1 LHSYLAGKKFA
12 KAVVLASFLALS
24 GQSKAADWSLPVTG
38 NLLGTVVDAAGNP
51 QMGSRV
57 ELLNKYD
64 RLISRTLSTTGGRFA
79 FAGLASDVYAI
90 RVSLNGFLPAFKD
103 KIFVRAGANSMLQ
116 IHMST
121 LFSNIQLNS
130 TVPTGGMSS
139 DWKWVLRSS
148 PATRPITR
156 FLPDD
161 SSVAANAPPQVFSGT
176 HMMLGVSGS
185 GSGIIDSESAVSDL
199 GTRFALSTNV
209 YGKNQIQLA
218 GSFGQSMDVSG
229 TAFGLCAIYSR
240 NDGFGFATAPEIT
253 LTMSQ
258 IGLLG
263 GQGGQM
269 GTMAGTMRTMSLS
282 MYETADPLDNVHLEY
297 GMTGESVDYLQ
308 HTSRVSPFARVS
320 VNIGALGT
328 VVSSFSDGGR
338 PDELTAHQTSSEL
351 SVPNPPA
358 DDLST
363 AVNAMARVAQIS
375 TRNGRLELQ
384 RTESFEMGWNKTRGS
399 RTYAV
404 SAFSEI
410 VSNGRLNVAGDLSSL
425 PAGDVLSDGISQT
438 STFNI
443 GNYHRNGYMAS
454 ASQRLTDWMDLDVGY
469 GRMGGFTTRQG
480 TLENPAMA
488 SSFLRSENHNL
499 ATVGLNTRIA
509 RTGTRLGAEYGWTDR
524 GASLPQ
530 HVFTTQ
536 STYAAPGLNIYFKQP
551 LPSMFGLPGH
561 LELTGDL
568 RNLLSEGY
576 LPLLNS
582 DGRKMLIVQAPKAIR
597 GGVSFTF

>member
-1 LHSYLAGKKFA
+1 MHSYLAGKKFA
-12 KAVVLASFLALS
+12 KAVVLASFLVLA

-38 NLLGTVVDAAGNP
+38 NLLGTVVDGAGNP

-64 RLISRTLSTTGGRFA
+64 RLISRTLSAPDGRFA
-79 FAGLASDVYAI
+79 FAGLASDVYAV

-103 KIFVRAGANSMLQ
+103 KIFVRAGSNSMLQ

-130 TVPTGGMSS
+130 TMPSGGMSN

-161 SSVAANAPPQVFSGT
+161 STLAGNQPPRVFSGT
-176 HMMLGVSGS
+176 HMMLGVSGG
-185 GSGIIDSESAVSDL
+185 GSGIIDSEAAVSDL

-209 YGKNQIQLA
+209 YGKNQIQVA
-218 GSFGQSMDVSG
+218 GSFGQNMDVSG

-240 NDGFGFATAPEIT
+240 NDGFGGLANAPEIT

-258 IGLLG
+258 IGLVGG
-263 GQGGQM
+263 GQVGNLF
-269 GTMAGTMRTMSLS
+269 GTMRTMSLS
-282 MYETADPLDNVHLEY
+282 LYETADPFDNVHLEY

-308 HTSRVSPFARVS
+308 HTSRISPFARVS
-320 VNIGALGT
+320 VSIGAFGT
-328 VVSSFSDGGR
+328 VISSFSDGGR

-363 AVNAMARVAQIS
+363 AVNAMARVPQIS

-384 RTESFEMGWNKTRGS
+384 RTETFELGWNKTRGS

-469 GRMGGFTTRQG
+469 GRMGGFSTRQG
-480 TLENPAMA
+480 SLTNPALP
-488 SSFLRSENHNL
+488 STFLRSEDHNL

-509 RTGTRLGAEYGWTDR
+509 RTGTRLSAEYGWTDPR
-524 GASLPQ
+524 ASLPQ

-576 LPLLNS
+576 LPMLNS
-582 DGRKMLIVQAPKAIR
+582 DGRRMLIVQAPKAIR

>member
-1 LHSYLAGKKFA
+1 MF
-12 KAVVLASFLALS
+12 
-24 GQSKAADWSLPVTG
+24 
-38 NLLGTVVDAAGNP
+38 
-51 QMGSRV
+51 
-57 ELLNKYD
+57 
-64 RLISRTLSTTGGRFA
+64 
-79 FAGLASDVYAI
+79 
-90 RVSLNGFLPAFKD
+90 
-103 KIFVRAGANSMLQ
+103 
-116 IHMST
+116 
-121 LFSNIQLNS
+121 
-130 TVPTGGMSS
+130 
-139 DWKWVLRSS
+139 
-148 PATRPITR
+148 
-156 FLPDD
+156 
-161 SSVAANAPPQVFSGT
+161 
-176 HMMLGVSGS
+176 
-185 GSGIIDSESAVSDL
+185 
-199 GTRFALSTNV
+199 
-209 YGKNQIQLA
+209 
-218 GSFGQSMDVSG
+218 
-229 TAFGLCAIYSR
+229 
-240 NDGFGFATAPEIT
+240 
-253 LTMSQ
+253 
-258 IGLLG
+258 
-263 GQGGQM
+263 
-269 GTMAGTMRTMSLS
+269 GTMRTMSLS
-282 MYETADPLDNVHLEY
+282 IYETADPFDNVHLEY

-328 VVSSFSDGGR
+328 IISSFSDGGR

-363 AVNAMARVAQIS
+363 AVNAMARVPQIS
-375 TRNGRLELQ
+375 TRDGRLELQ
-384 RTESFEMGWNKTRGS
+384 RTESFELGWNKTRGS

-454 ASQRLTDWMDLDVGY
+454 AAQRLTDWMDLDVGY

-480 TLENPAMA
+480 TLSNPALP
-488 SSFLRSENHNL
+488 SSFLRSEDHNM

-509 RTGTRLGAEYGWTDR
+509 RTGTRLSAEYGWTDR

-551 LPSMFGLPGH
+551 LPSMFGLPGR

-582 DGRKMLIVQAPKAIR
+582 DGRRMLIVQAPKAIR

>member
-12 KAVVLASFLALS
+12 KAVVLASFLVLA

-38 NLLGTVVDAAGNP
+38 NLLGTVVDGAGNP

-64 RLISRTLSTTGGRFA
+64 RLISRTLSAPDGRFA
-79 FAGLASDVYAI
+79 FAGLASDVYAV

-103 KIFVRAGANSMLQ
+103 KIFVRAGSNSMLQ

-130 TVPTGGMSS
+130 TMPSGGMSN

-161 SSVAANAPPQVFSGT
+161 STLAGNQPPRVFSGT
-176 HMMLGVSGS
+176 HMMLGVSGG
-185 GSGIIDSESAVSDL
+185 GSGIIDSEAAVSDL

-209 YGKNQIQLA
+209 YGKNQIQVA
-218 GSFGQSMDVSG
+218 GSFGQNMDVSG

-240 NDGFGFATAPEIT
+240 NDGFGGLANAPEIT

-258 IGLLG
+258 IGLVGG
-263 GQGGQM
+263 GQVGNLF
-269 GTMAGTMRTMSLS
+269 GTMRTMSLS
-282 MYETADPLDNVHLEY
+282 LYETADPFDNVHLEY

-308 HTSRVSPFARVS
+308 HTSRISPFARVS
-320 VNIGALGT
+320 VSIGAFGT
-328 VVSSFSDGGR
+328 VISSFSDGGR

-363 AVNAMARVAQIS
+363 AVNAMARVPQIS

-384 RTESFEMGWNKTRGS
+384 RTETFELGWNKTRGS

-469 GRMGGFTTRQG
+469 GRMGGFSTRQG
-480 TLENPAMA
+480 SLTNPALP
-488 SSFLRSENHNL
+488 STFLRSEDHNL

-509 RTGTRLGAEYGWTDR
+509 RTGTRLSAEYGWTDPR
-524 GASLPQ
+524 ASLPQ

-576 LPLLNS
+576 LPMLNS
-582 DGRKMLIVQAPKAIR
+582 DGRRMLIVQAPKAIR